1 MHKFTHT
8 ETQCTRME
16 KTLHQRQD
24 FGRLCVLKTKWRAH
38 RPGDGASF
46 HMTSSEHHGM
56 GHQAVPKHQ
65 PRRFVHPSLNLVVGH
80 KRRKKAVKKHLPP
93 HQTPVGSH
101 VQSNLGSLV
110 QQRTWKIILTCIF
123 KSLNHLLDT
132 SHPNQTG
139 SLAEIESL
147 AMSISNSTGWLLYT
161 TRRPPTFIIVLILD
175 PYLNN
180 WVLVV
185 FKALQGIAM
194 QCIGQPWQPT
204 IFPRQSTLYV
214 LLKGFVG
221 LGSLTYPLQIKSR
234 RCT

>member
-1 MHKFTHT
+1 MWSHNIVRWQIFCFFPTCLKNLLWHQLFVNHDFKHKLLKEFFGTSKCLTKIESIQFYKRLDLPWTSQMSWEDNLSRPCPLPSCFQLSIWNNKLMKMELIFAMHKFTHT
-8 ETQCTRME
+8 ETQCTRVE
-16 KTLHQRQD
+16 KTLHWRQD

-110 QQRTWKIILTCIF
+110 
-123 KSLNHLLDT
+123 
-132 SHPNQTG
+132 
-139 SLAEIESL
+139 
-147 AMSISNSTGWLLYT
+147 
-161 TRRPPTFIIVLILD
+161 
-175 PYLNN
+175 
-180 WVLVV
+180 
-185 FKALQGIAM
+185 
-194 QCIGQPWQPT
+194 
-204 IFPRQSTLYV
+204 
-214 LLKGFVG
+214 
-221 LGSLTYPLQIKSR
+221 
-234 RCT
+234 